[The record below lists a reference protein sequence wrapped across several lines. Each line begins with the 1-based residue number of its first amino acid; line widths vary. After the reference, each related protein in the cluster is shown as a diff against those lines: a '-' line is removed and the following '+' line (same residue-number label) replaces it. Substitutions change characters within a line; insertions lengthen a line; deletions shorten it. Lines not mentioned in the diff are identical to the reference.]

1 MKDKKGRSRSRDS
14 SGRKSKGSSSS
25 AGPKKK
31 VCWQWQKGT
40 CTFGSK
46 CKFLHADQSPSAS
59 SERTSNKDKKKKAVP
74 ITIDSFFDSDTEDA
88 KDYSSPR
95 IASAKKSSDVRK
107 ITFDL
112 EPEIHKIP
120 IKDYPEGMPKRIYRD
135 PNKPC
140 VFRKIEDLT
149 DDQSKSDSTLGQ
161 TRARAKAI
169 IMSRTGFHRD
179 VDEVRIFIGPK
190 FDMLIKLDNDKEDLI
205 FLEELVEHE
214 AERSLKRSKNL
225 MCISLPVQAKDRRF
239 ILDSGSGHDLISAR
253 KAERMNLKKRVCDPI
268 MFHTA
273 NGSTATQTEAEIDLG
288 TFDEISQ
295 AYVLDDTPSVMS
307 LGKRCMEE
315 GYSFVW
321 PSGKMPFMITKNG
334 ERIDLT
340 IHDNIP
346 YIDLGTYECTPYE
359 CQQHR
364 RFMIYLDISKRVSTT
379 SMT

>member
-1 MKDKKGRSRSRDS
+1 
-14 SGRKSKGSSSS
+14 
-25 AGPKKK
+25 
-31 VCWQWQKGT
+31 
-40 CTFGSK
+40 
-46 CKFLHADQSPSAS
+46 
-59 SERTSNKDKKKKAVP
+59 
-74 ITIDSFFDSDTEDA
+74 
-88 KDYSSPR
+88 
-95 IASAKKSSDVRK
+95 
-107 ITFDL
+107 
-112 EPEIHKIP
+112 
-120 IKDYPEGMPKRIYRD
+120 
-135 PNKPC
+135 
-140 VFRKIEDLT
+140 
-149 DDQSKSDSTLGQ
+149 
-161 TRARAKAI
+161 
-169 IMSRTGFHRD
+169 
-179 VDEVRIFIGPK
+179 
-190 FDMLIKLDNDKEDLI
+190 MLIKLDNDKEDLI
-205 FLEELVEHE
+205 FLEELIEHE
-214 AERSLKRSKNL
+214 AERSLKKSKNL

-334 ERIDLT
+334 GRIDLT

-359 CQQHR
+359 CQQTSKIHDLLEHFQESIDNFDDLDEIGRTSR
-364 RFMIYLDISKRVSTT
+364 RVYLDGESGFESIK
-379 SMT
+379 